1 LEFANVSFASFNSL
15 EASLTKQNGENRYL
29 GNTYF
34 TLAYTYGHSIDNSS
48 GFRNR
53 SSQVPFYNHGQF
65 RGSSDF
71 DLTHRITFSGGW
83 DLPFDKTWAS
93 GPKRLIRGWS
103 LYPIFTWRT
112 GFPLTINGG
121 LLSFDPTETG
131 PSGAGDAYLA
141 NAVFADGFNHISI
154 LNPKHMGVCNNPNTG
169 QPQTGNLYFNCG
181 AFQAISDA
189 LNPSQPYGLPRNFFR
204 GPGRANLDLA
214 LAKTTAITERFN
226 TEFRVE
232 AFNLLNHAEFANP
245 DTNVFSGTFGQVT
258 TTDFGSGQTQLQTQ
272 RILQLALR
280 LTF

>member
-1 LEFANVSFASFNSL
+1 M
-15 EASLTKQNGENRYL
+15 
-29 GNTYF
+29 
-34 TLAYTYGHSIDNSS
+34 AYTYAHSIDNSS

-53 SSQVPFYNHGQF
+53 SSQVPFYNHSQF

-83 DLPFDKTWAS
+83 DLPFDKAWAS

-103 LYPIFTWRT
+103 LYPILTWRT
-112 GFPLTINGG
+112 GFPLSINGG
-121 LLSFDPTETG
+121 LQFDPFDPG
-131 PSGAGDAYLA
+131 PSGAGDGYLA
-141 NAVFADGFNHISI
+141 NAVFASGFNRITI
-154 LNPKHMGVCNNPNTG
+154 LNPKTN
-169 QPQTGNLYFNCG
+169 GNLYFNP
-181 AFQAISDA
+181 ASVEPISDTLGA
-189 LNPSQPYGLPRNFFR
+189 GGGYGLPRNFFR
-204 GPGRANLDLA
+204 GPGRTNLDLA
-214 LAKTTAITERFN
+214 LAKSTAITERFS